1 MFSRQAPKDNSN
13 KQIKFL
19 LRQALLPRI
28 EPKVALDLFAG
39 RGEITGRLYQGFR
52 EIHCVEKN
60 PRSFSFLQQRF
71 APTLGARVTSPA
83 QCAQAAQ
90 PLIHLHRADNLK
102 FISEKV
108 AGIAGI
114 NLVDFDAYGS
124 PNPQVKAFFQHYRAS
139 EPMLIFA
146 TDGGKLA
153 RLRGRLWHPDW
164 YSAREPEGPSAPR
177 YNHTVTQNY
186 ELLIRQFWREMAR
199 AHAFRLQ
206 TFELVWKRGKLV
218 AYYGILIESV

>member
-1 MFSRQAPKDNSN
+1 MFSRQAPTDNSN

-19 LRQALLPRI
+19 LRQAMLPRI
-28 EPKVALDLFAG
+28 EPGVALDLFAG
-39 RGEITGRLYQGFR
+39 RGEIASRLYQPRSAGFR

-60 PRSFSFLQQRF
+60 PNSFAFLEKRF
-71 APTLGARVTSPA
+71 AGVENP
-83 QCAQAAQ
+83 Q
-90 PLIHLHRADNLK
+90 IHLHRGDNLK

-108 AGIAGI
+108 AEIDGI

-124 PNPQVKAFFQHYRAS
+124 PNPQVKAFFRYYRAS

-164 YSAREPEGPSAPR
+164 YSAREPEGPPAPR
-177 YNHTVTQNY
+177 YNHTVAQNY
-186 ELLIRQFWREMAR
+186 ELLIRQFWRELSR
-199 AHAFRLQ
+199 VHAFSIQ
-206 TFELVWKRGKLV
+206 TFQLVWKRGKLV
-218 AYYGILIESV
+218 AYYGILLKPL

>member
-1 MFSRQAPKDNSN
+1 MFSHQAPTDNSN

-39 RGEITGRLYQGFR
+39 RGEIAGRLYQGFR

-60 PRSFSFLQQRF
+60 PRAFAFLEKRWGTVIPAGPQ
-71 APTLGARVTSPA
+71 SPV
-83 QCAQAAQ
+83 
-90 PLIHLHRADNLK
+90 IHLHRGDNLK

-108 AGIAGI
+108 AEIDGI

-124 PNPQVKAFFQHYRAS
+124 PNPQIKAFFRHHPVT
-139 EPMLIFA
+139 EPMLVFA

-153 RLRGRLWHPDW
+153 QLRGASWHPDW
-164 YSAREPEGPSAPR
+164 YSAKEPEGPSAAR
-177 YNHTVTQNY
+177 YQATVARNY
-186 ELLIRQFWREMAR
+186 EALIRQFWQEMAS
-199 AHAFRLQ
+199 AHHFRIQVFRLY
-206 TFELVWKRGKLV
+206 WKQRRLL
-218 AYYGILIESV
+218 AYYGLHLIPA